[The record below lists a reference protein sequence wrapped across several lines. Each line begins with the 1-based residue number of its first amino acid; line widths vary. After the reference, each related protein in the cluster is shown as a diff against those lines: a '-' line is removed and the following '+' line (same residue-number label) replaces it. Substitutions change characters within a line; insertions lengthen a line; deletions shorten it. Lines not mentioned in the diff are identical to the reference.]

1 MYTIPI
7 IKHEILIIINSR
19 GCMGVFLWD
28 DPDQDQLTSVILLPL
43 QPESLTHKNVIKL
56 KMIL

>member
-1 MYTIPI
+1 MYTIPII

-28 DPDQDQLTSVILLPL
+28 DPDQDQLTSVILSPL
-43 QPESLTHKNVIKL
+43 QPESLTHKNLTK
-56 KMIL
+56 